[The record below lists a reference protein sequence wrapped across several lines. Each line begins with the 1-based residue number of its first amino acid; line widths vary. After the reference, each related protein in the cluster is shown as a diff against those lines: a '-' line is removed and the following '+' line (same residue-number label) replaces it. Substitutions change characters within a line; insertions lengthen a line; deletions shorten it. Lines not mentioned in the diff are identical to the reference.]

1 MKSSIK
7 FLLARIYI
15 SIILKEYYKEI
26 IYFKRQYYM
35 QEIDDII
42 FFASYFFFL
51 SRTRGHEDCDCDRVI
66 GVITMARVFI
76 TRSQVV

>member
-1 MKSSIK
+1 
-7 FLLARIYI
+7 
-15 SIILKEYYKEI
+15 
-26 IYFKRQYYM
+26 M

-42 FFASYFFFL
+42 FFASYFFFFL